1 MLKDRLFKFAPHSY
15 RFGLEHIPHPEK
27 HKITIVE
34 KPDDA
39 FLDVIRFS
47 TDREAAAFLHAI
59 ALTYNELKV
68 SPNFRI
74 HLERHFTLGI
84 LVSRTY
90 TDRPPGINYNDYLGK
105 EIPIHPVLIS
115 IAA

>member
-1 MLKDRLFKFAPHSY
+1 MLKDKLFKFAPHSY

-27 HKITIVE
+27 YKITIVD

-59 ALTYNELKV
+59 ALTHHDLKA
-68 SPNFRI
+68 SPNFRRV
-74 HLERHFTLGI
+74 HLEKHYTLGI
-84 LVSRTY
+84 LVVRTY
-90 TDRPPGINYNDYLGK
+90 TDRTPGINYIDYLNK

-115 IAA
+115 